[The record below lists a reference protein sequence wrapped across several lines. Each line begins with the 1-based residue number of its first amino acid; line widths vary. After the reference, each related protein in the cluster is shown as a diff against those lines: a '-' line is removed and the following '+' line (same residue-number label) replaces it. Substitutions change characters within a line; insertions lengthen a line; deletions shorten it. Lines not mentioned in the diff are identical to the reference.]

1 VTREDQVRVRQKE
14 KWFQVTCF
22 PARSPAA
29 HARRERG
36 GLFSRTASLSLPVA
50 VFPGCDST
58 LQSLSASQTS
68 RIPAARAGLLLACR
82 DLPSPVSPRQG
93 YCSRPNTS
101 LAPICQLRTRSVA
114 RSQPRPF
121 PVRGCSQLETR
132 CSRFADRPSHPLL
145 PSLPFGTFI
154 PRDRPSLRLAFAPGG
169 SAYEKA
175 YREATPDLPSLPA
188 GEFLRLR

>member
-1 VTREDQVRVRQKE
+1 MIKKR
-14 KWFQVTCF
+14 KWFQVTYF
-22 PARSPAA
+22 PACSPAA

-36 GLFSRTASLSLPVA
+36 GLFSRTVSLSLPAA
-50 VFPGCDST
+50 VFSDCAST

-68 RIPAARAGLLLACR
+68 RIPAARASLLLACR

-93 YCSRPNTS
+93 HCSRPHTS
-101 LAPICQLRTRSVA
+101 LAPIYQPRARSVS

-132 CSRFADRPSHPLL
+132 CARFADRPSHPLL

-154 PRDRPSLRLAFAPGG
+154 PPDRPSLRLAFAPGG
-169 SAYEKA
+169 SAYEEA

-188 GEFLRLR
+188 SEFLRLR